1 MKPLDTII
9 TFIAAR
15 GGTVTR
21 TQLNDALNELLGEDG
36 GGTRSALMNV
46 IRALNMLG
54 IGDAIPGGNSPQ
66 IRLSRPCWAKL
77 PGIGAHQAVL
87 TGARTPQ
94 TVSEIESKLS
104 TFEGVRLHRHDHPL
118 PESPFACVRVSLE
131 AQSDSLLADAA
142 ESTGVH
148 LTANPAAWELACAG
162 EDVATFAS
170 TISWSDYLSVPS
182 HAQDWHVESLRYS
195 STPSK
200 SEIRLCTWG
209 DASTGRSEYALSSS
223 KGIIRLPPPFL
234 SIARHFVISD
244 SSWTWL
250 RYNRR
255 EQLFACP
262 AQAPVPEI
270 LSRALTLCTGRLPDF
285 LFTNNGRVRWLAWTG
300 VTPAVAEKWQNGFIN
315 KLHPLSTL
323 KRSGSQ

>member
-1 MKPLDTII
+1 MIPLDIVI

-54 IGDAIPGGNSPQ
+54 IGDAISEGKNPH
-66 IRLSRPCWAKL
+66 IRLSKPCWARL
-77 PGIGAHQAVL
+77 PGIGTHQAVL

-94 TVSEIESKLS
+94 TVSKIESQLS
-104 TFEGVRLHRHDHPL
+104 AFEGVRLHRHEQPL
-118 PESPFACVRVSLE
+118 PESPFVSMRVSLE
-131 AQSDSLLADAA
+131 AHSDSLLADAA
-142 ESTGVH
+142 MTTGIQ
-148 LTANPAAWELACAG
+148 LTADPAAWELACAG
-162 EDVATFAS
+162 EDVITFAS
-170 TISWSDYLSVPS
+170 AISWSDYLSVPS
-182 HAQDWHVESLRYS
+182 HAQDWHVENLRYS
-195 STPSK
+195 NTPSK

-209 DASTGRSEYALSSS
+209 DTSTARSEYALSSP
-223 KGIIRLPPPFL
+223 KGIFRFPPQLL
-234 SIARHFVISD
+234 SIARHFIISD
-244 SSWTWL
+244 SNWTWL

-262 AQAPVPEI
+262 AQAPIPDI

-285 LFTNNGRVRWLAWTG
+285 LFTNNGRLRWLTWTG
-300 VTPAVAEKWQNGFIN
+300 VTPAVAEKVAER
-315 KLHPLSTL
+315 LHQQTTPLVDAQ
-323 KRSGSQ
+323 KER